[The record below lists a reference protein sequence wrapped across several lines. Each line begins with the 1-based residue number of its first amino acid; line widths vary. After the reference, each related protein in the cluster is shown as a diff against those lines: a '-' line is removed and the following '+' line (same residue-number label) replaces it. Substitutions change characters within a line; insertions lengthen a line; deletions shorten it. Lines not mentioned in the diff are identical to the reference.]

1 MHEFKDKTGRA
12 WPIAVNGYT
21 IKRVL
26 DLLKVDLGDL
36 SAGDPPLLTR
46 IDTDIVFLVNLLYVT
61 CKPDA
66 DTRDVSDVG
75 FAAILEGDVLFDAHE
90 ALMEEL
96 MLFFRSLRRPHIVRL
111 IEKQRE
117 IVNRAV
123 AMAEET
129 VSGDEFNAAIDR
141 RMEALGKS
149 FASLPESLDATPAP
163 ERSAS

>member
-1 MHEFKDKTGRA
+1 MYEFKDKSGRA
-12 WPIAVNGYT
+12 WPVVVNGYT

-46 IDTDIVFLVNLLYVT
+46 IDTDIAFLVDLIYVV

-66 DTRDVSDVG
+66 DDRDVSDVA
-75 FAAILEGDVLFDAHE
+75 FAAVLEGDVLHDAHE

-96 MLFFRSLRRPHIVRL
+96 VLFFQSLRRPHIVRL

-123 AMAEET
+123 KLAEET
-129 VSGDEFNAAIDR
+129 VTSDGFNAAIDR

-149 FASLPESLDATPAP
+149 FASLPESLDASPDP
-163 ERSAS
+163 GRSGN

>member
-12 WPIAVNGYT
+12 WPVAVNGYT

-46 IDTDIVFLVNLLYVT
+46 IDTDIAFLVDLIYVV
-61 CKPDA
+61 CKPEA
-66 DTRDVSDVG
+66 DDREVSDVA
-75 FAAILEGDVLFDAHE
+75 FAAVLEGDVLYDAHE

-96 MLFFRSLRRPHIVRL
+96 ALFFRSLRRPHVVRL

-117 IVNRAV
+117 IVGCAV
-123 AMAEET
+123 KLAEET
-129 VSGDEFNAAIDR
+129 VTSNEFNAAIDR

-149 FASLPESLDATPAP
+149 FASLPGSLDVTPDP
-163 ERSAS
+163 GRSGS